1 VLLTAQE
8 SARTIRACHYTNPE
22 SRNSG
27 SCRWK
32 APIDESSSR
41 FSWKFEKVGRFL
53 RRNIKRRHFR
63 TGKQSQFSAWM
74 LASVVLLAFS
84 RSSIAQSQSTSLPTD
99 PGLYV
104 DTRDGFQRII
114 GQIAEF
120 QRTGSLLV
128 SSATAGI
135 KTRKANVQLLGPHAQ
150 TIVSPQPS
158 FYFIPARQESDV
170 GVNVGDLILIQ
181 LEEKKERRQFEIAA
195 RGAWRASEGISLTH
209 QIQLFRSEVKPG
221 VYSLA
226 PANVLSKGEYA
237 LYLAR
242 GEGLAPYVY
251 DFGVE
256 EIAIPA
262 PAAQIENDAP
272 RQTTSLNTSG
282 EHQVHPNAST
292 TAWKEPSIGL
302 SAEGNPYIRHDG
314 VTVTAVLAGGPADQV
329 GIKAGDVILAIN
341 DHYIYTSDE
350 LRKQIRLQK
359 TGTRIN
365 IRYQRRA
372 IIMETELT
380 VTSE

>member
-1 VLLTAQE
+1 M
-8 SARTIRACHYTNPE
+8 
-22 SRNSG
+22 
-27 SCRWK
+27 
-32 APIDESSSR
+32 
-41 FSWKFEKVGRFL
+41 
-53 RRNIKRRHFR
+53 KRRHFR
-63 TGKQSQFSAWM
+63 TGEQRQFFTWM
-74 LASVVLLAFS
+74 FVSIVVLAFA
-84 RSSIAQSQSTSLPTD
+84 RSSIAQSQSTPVPTD

-104 DTRDGFQRII
+104 DTGEGFERII

-120 QRTGSLLV
+120 QRTGSLVV

-135 KTRKANVQLLGPHAQ
+135 KSRKANVQLLGPHAQ

-170 GVNVGDLILIQ
+170 GVNVGDLILLQ

-209 QIQLFRSEVKPG
+209 QIRLFRSVVKPG
-221 VYSLA
+221 IYSLA
-226 PANVLSKGEYA
+226 PASVLRKGEYA

-256 EIAIPA
+256 ENAG
-262 PAAQIENDAP
+262 AARAENDAR
-272 RQTTSLNTSG
+272 RQTTNLNNSG
-282 EHQVHPNAST
+282 LEHETQSNASI

-314 VTVTAVLAGGPADQV
+314 VPLTALLAGGPADEV

-341 DHYIYTSDE
+341 DHYVYTTDE
-350 LRKQIRLQK
+350 LSKQIRFQK
-359 TGTRIN
+359 PGTRIKV
-365 IRYQRRA
+365 RYQRRA
-372 IIMETELT
+372 MEAELT
-380 VTSE
+380 VASE